1 MGASQHKKVQLWV
14 IGATAALM
22 GIGQNGLL
30 VSLPFLVEQ
39 SAFDLPTW
47 SILIALGSFL
57 FLPSAPYWVGIVI
70 KMAPKES

>member
-1 MGASQHKKVQLWV
+1 MLTTKKHSSQLAV
-14 IGATAALM
+14 IALAAALM

-47 SILIALGSFL
+47 SILIANLLSKLL
-57 FLPSAPYWVGIVI
+57 FVLFTKVEISLYYID
-70 KMAPKES
+70 